1 MSEDE
6 FAARL
11 RVLERD
17 NALLSQEV
25 RQLHE
30 KIDSITGGVGRGL
43 WILGGGFIASFVAW
57 IVSGGLSR

>member
-17 NALLSQEV
+17 NALLTQEV

>member
-11 RVLERD
+11 RDLERN
-17 NALLSQEV
+17 NALLAQEV

-30 KIDSITGGVGRGL
+30 KIDSVTGGVGRGL

-57 IVSGGLSR
+57 IVAGGLSR

>member
-1 MSEDE
+1 VSEDE

-17 NALLSQEV
+17 NALLTQEV